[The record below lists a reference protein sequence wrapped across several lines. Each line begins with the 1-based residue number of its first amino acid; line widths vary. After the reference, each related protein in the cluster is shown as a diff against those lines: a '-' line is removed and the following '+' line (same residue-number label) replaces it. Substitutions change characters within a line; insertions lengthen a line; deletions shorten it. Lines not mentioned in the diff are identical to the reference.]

1 MAKYKIVGSRY
12 RKGVSKK
19 GNPYE
24 ADILQCV
31 SLESTSPRPNDSGV
45 TVKEIFVS
53 RESGLLIEVP
63 RPDSIAEIYFNDFG
77 YPEYI
82 DILE

>member
-12 RKGVSKK
+12 RKGTSKK

-31 SLESTSPRPNDSGV
+31 CLDSFSPRPNDSGV
-45 TVKEIFVS
+45 TVKEIFVF
-53 RESGLLIEVP
+53 RGSGLLLEVP
-63 RPDSIAEIYFNDFG
+63 KPDSIAEIYFNEFG
-77 YPEYI
+77 FPEYI
-82 DILE
+82 EFLE

>member
-31 SLESTSPRPNDSGV
+31 SLDSVSRRSEDSGV

-53 RESGLLIEVP
+53 RGSGLLCELP
-63 RPDSIAEIYFNDFG
+63 KPDSIVEIYFNDFG
-77 YPEYI
+77 FPERI
-82 DILE
+82 DFLE